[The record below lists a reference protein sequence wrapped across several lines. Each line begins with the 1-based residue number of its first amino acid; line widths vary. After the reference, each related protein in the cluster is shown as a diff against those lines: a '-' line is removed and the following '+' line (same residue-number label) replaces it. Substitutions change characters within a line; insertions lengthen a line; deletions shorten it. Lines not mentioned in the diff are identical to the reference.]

1 MRRNNEEY
9 FTFKESKYKTPD
21 NYVFKHNGN
30 EYTAIFDECVT
41 EDYNCI
47 VENRTYIMHDNKLVG
62 YLRHHFIPKNSFKN
76 YIKNP
81 FDYFALKR
89 EVGEL
94 TNHPQHSNG
103 FKDKPIYEKID
114 KLSYLL
120 RQVGYYNVDNLLK
133 ERIKDEEGFE
143 LFLKEFKDKINKHYQ
158 LKIEYKKFKK
168 CYESSAIIDFSHI
181 RAANE
186 QMNLSKITPKL
197 EKYANDNNINIDSLF
212 LESSDNYQRQGLATI
227 MYQLTADWLALNNM
241 CLQSSQINEK
251 SLSLWNKMI
260 QSNPSINQLSEKSF
274 SFDTRKNNLSYLN
287 YREIDPKKKPK
298 I

>member
-1 MRRNNEEY
+1 MRKNNEEY

-21 NYVFKHNGN
+21 NYIFKHNGK
-30 EYTAIFDECVT
+30 EYTAIFDEGVT

-62 YLRHHFIPKNSFKN
+62 YLRHHFVPKSSFKN

-94 TNHPQHSNG
+94 TNHPQHSFD
-103 FKDKPIYEKID
+103 FKEKPIEEKID
-114 KLSYLL
+114 RLSYLL
-120 RQVGYYNVDNLLK
+120 RQVGYYNVNNLLK
-133 ERIKDEEGFE
+133 DKIKDQESFE
-143 LFLKEFKDKINKHYQ
+143 LCLNEFKEKINKHYQ
-158 LKIEYKKFKK
+158 LKTEYKKFKK

-181 RAANE
+181 RSENE
-186 QMNLSKITPKL
+186 QMHLSKITPKL
-197 EKYANDNNINIDSLF
+197 EKYANDKNINIDSLF
-212 LESSDNYQRQGLATI
+212 LESFDNYQRQGLATI

-241 CLQSSQINEK
+241 SLQTGFLNDK

-260 QSNPSINQLSEKSF
+260 QSNPNINQLSEKSF
-274 SFDTRKNNLSYLN
+274 SFDTRNNDLSYLN
-287 YREIDPKKKPK
+287 YRDSTNKKKPK

>member
-1 MRRNNEEY
+1 MKRNNQEY

-21 NYVFKHNGN
+21 NYIFKHNGK

-81 FDYFALKR
+81 FDYLALKR

-103 FKDKPIYEKID
+103 FKDKPIDEKID
-114 KLSYLL
+114 RLSYLL
-120 RQVGYYNVDNLLK
+120 RHVGYYNVDNLLK
-133 ERIKDEEGFE
+133 ERIKNQEGFE
-143 LFLKEFKDKINKHYQ
+143 LCLKEFKDKINKHYQ
-158 LKIEYKKFKK
+158 LKIEFKKFKQY
-168 CYESSAIIDFSHI
+168 YENSAFIDFSHI
-181 RAANE
+181 RSENE
-186 QMNLSKITPKL
+186 QMNLSKITSKL

-212 LESSDNYQRQGLATI
+212 LESSDNYQRQGLAII
-227 MYQLTADWLALNNM
+227 MYKLTADWLALNNM
-241 CLQSSQINEK
+241 QLKTGLLNDK
-251 SLSLWNKMI
+251 SLPLWNKML
-260 QSNPSINQLSEKSF
+260 QLDSRINQLSEKSF
-274 SFDTRKNNLSYLN
+274 SFDTRNTDLSYLN
-287 YREIDPKKKPK
+287 YKESTNKKKPK